1 VPIDAALIQQAAV
14 NALEQPCKGDIA
26 DLQAYLETPEM
37 GPMALLGPDST
48 TWGTINTPHERA
60 SDLISLV
67 PSQKQDS
74 FSEWFVEKAMRFFFA
89 CNGHGRRRPDRVSG
103 MVSYKGSKLLRITY
117 YITSALASLLPVL
130 SISILWL
137 VQSMPARLGIIAG
150 FNVLISLCL
159 NALTTASRAEVF
171 AVTARYVHS

>member
-1 VPIDAALIQQAAV
+1 MTDAALIQQAAI
-14 NALEQPCKGDIA
+14 NALEEPCKGDIA

-37 GPMALLGPDST
+37 GPFALRGPDAK
-48 TWGTINTPHERA
+48 TWGTTDSPHQRA

-67 PSQKQDS
+67 PLQKQDS
-74 FSEWFVEKAMRFFFA
+74 FSQWFVEKAMRFFFA
-89 CNGHGRRRPDRVSG
+89 CNGHRRRRPDKVNG
-103 MVSYKGSKLLRITY
+103 MIAYKGSKLLHITY

-130 SISILWL
+130 SISILWI

-171 AVTARYVHS
+171 AVTAR